1 MRVPISSFS
10 TRLLAAGSLALA
22 IPIAFLSGDSATV
35 AADHLDPPARTD
47 PDLDTLPDF
56 AADIADVYAWHSA
69 SHVII
74 AVTFAGPQA
83 GRAASYDRDVLYKV
97 NISNAGARSDPE
109 FVIRVRFGQNGTA
122 NGVQFENV
130 PGAASAIVSGPVET
144 NIASGGAMLRA
155 GLFEDPFNFDLL
167 GFRATRS
174 TGTLQMRNDRDFFAG
189 KDDTAIVIQ
198 MPRAALENGTHPLDI
213 WATSARFG
221 GNI

>member
-1 MRVPISSFS
+1 MPLSSFS
-10 TRLLAAGSLALA
+10 GRLLAAGSLALTV
-22 IPIAFLSGDSATV
+22 PLAFLSGDSPTV
-35 AADHLDPPARTD
+35 AADHLDPPTRTD

-56 AADIADVYAWHSA
+56 AADIADVYAWHTA
-69 SHVII
+69 SQVII
-74 AVTFAGPQA
+74 AVTFAGPQV
-83 GRAASYDRDVLYKV
+83 GKAASYDRDVLYKV

-109 FVIRVRFGQNGTA
+109 FVIRIRFGQNGTA

-130 PGAASAIVSGPVET
+130 PGATAAIVSGPVEANLT
-144 NIASGGAMLRA
+144 SGPVMLRA
-155 GLFEDPFNFDLL
+155 GLFEDPFIFDLL

-174 TGTLQMRNDRDFFAG
+174 TGTLQMRNDRDFFMG

-198 MPRAALENGTHPLDI
+198 MPRSALENGTHPLDI